1 MSRLQQDRLE
11 SPYIQAIREQDRLE
25 AKIVELNHVM
35 SPYIQAI
42 REQEQLHVLSSHDPW
57 LYFNDV
63 EAAKQM
69 VESEELKL
77 YNYLVNENMF
87 NNDKEYISIFF
98 NKALQGIKGT
108 VTFDGD
114 RIDIKRFI
122 IFKIKQMREKFN
134 MTFQMNF

>member
-1 MSRLQQDRLE
+1 
-11 SPYIQAIREQDRLE
+11 
-25 AKIVELNHVM
+25 M

-69 VESEELKL
+69 VKSEELKL